1 MASTR
6 IRQEKDPN
14 KKALSNQ
21 IQNRNYLAPTGFK
34 FIISRAPKIS
44 YFGNQVNLPSLT
56 LDIANQPSYLKSI
69 PRPGTQIDFQDLTLR
84 FLVDENLENYLEIQ
98 NWIRGIG
105 FPESLDQIYDYQQN
119 DARTINSNFLTNE
132 DGINLYSDGTLTI
145 LNNVNLPQFKVTF
158 DGMFPYFLST
168 LDFDATQSD
177 LEYFTAEVSFKY
189 NIYNIETI

>member
-34 FIISRAPKIS
+34 FTVSRAPKIS
-44 YFGNQVNLPSLT
+44 YIGNQVNLPSLT
-56 LDIANQPSYLKSI
+56 LGIANQPTYLKNI
-69 PRPGTQIDFQDLTLR
+69 PRPGTEVDFEDLVIN
-84 FLVDENLENYLEIQ
+84 FLVDEDLENYLEIQ

-105 FPESLDQIYDYQQN
+105 YPESLDQIYDFQKDDSN
-119 DARTINSNFLTNE
+119 TIKAKHTE
-132 DGINLYSDGTLTI
+132 EINLYSDGTLTI
-145 LNNVNLPQFKVTF
+145 LDNVNLPKFKVIF
-158 DGMFPYFLST
+158 DGLFPYALST
-168 LDFDATQSD
+168 LEFDATQTD

-189 NIYNIETI
+189 NIYNIVSA